1 MGEAEGKRVE
11 MMLVSR
17 EGTESS
23 DDRGVRRGLET
34 VQGERVMGLVA
45 ALAERREGEV
55 GGDDGGEGGK
65 MVE

>member
-17 EGTESS
+17 EGTVSS
-23 DDRGVRRGLET
+23 EDRGVRRGLET
-34 VQGERVMGLVA
+34 VQGEVVDLRA
-45 ALAERREGEV
+45 RIEGEV
-55 GGDDGGEGGK
+55 GGDEGGEGGK